1 MSRIGQLKRNGASW
15 DSGGPLRPRKMKPVI
30 LPGGR
35 QAAKSGRGADPARV
49 WDGTREPAL
58 ADVFAD
64 PVVWKVMD
72 RDGLT
77 LQDLAAVVRNTRER
91 LATRDA

>member
-1 MSRIGQLKRNGASW
+1 MTRIGQLKRNGASW
-15 DSGGPLRPRKMKPVI
+15 ENGSPVRARKLKPVI
-30 LPGGR
+30 IPGSRQSVGGR
-35 QAAKSGRGADPARV
+35 ISADPARS

-58 ADVFAD
+58 AEVFAD

-77 LQDLAAVVRNTRER
+77 LQDLATVVRNTRER
-91 LATRDA
+91 LAARDT